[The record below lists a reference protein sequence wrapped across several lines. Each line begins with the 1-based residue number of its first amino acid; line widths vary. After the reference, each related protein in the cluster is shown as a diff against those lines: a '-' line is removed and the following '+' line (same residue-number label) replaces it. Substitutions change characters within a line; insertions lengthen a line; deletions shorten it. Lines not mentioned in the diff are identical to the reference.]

1 MVLMNAQ
8 KGNSHRIIAINAQGT
23 LLGKLASLGIVPGAK
38 IDVLQNSLY
47 GSAIVSCKGAQ
58 FALGRGLAE
67 LIQLDD

>member
-8 KGNSHRIIAINAQGT
+8 KGNIHRIASINAQGV
-23 LLGKLASLGIVPGAK
+23 LLGKLAALGIVPGSK
-38 IDVLQNSLY
+38 IEVLQNSLY

-67 LIQLDD
+67 LIQLED